1 MNTLW
6 GAVALMGLALTVPAG
21 PGEMDDDLAV
31 VKRATRQE
39 VPPPLKADSAAPDE
53 KDRPVL
59 RRGVK
64 PQWLRVRV
72 VEKHGRKKVSVNL
85 PLALVRAL
93 GDDFDLGV
101 FCGRH
106 SHRHRDGD
114 SRDDD
119 RCPSIKLAEVLTALD
134 SGEDLVQV
142 DDEDATVRV
151 WVD

>member
-6 GAVALMGLALTVPAG
+6 GAAALMGLALTVPAG
-21 PGEMDDDLAV
+21 PGDGDDDLAV
-31 VKRATRQE
+31 VKRATHQE
-39 VPPPLKADSAAPDE
+39 AQEPPPAVKADRAAREE

-72 VEKHGRKKVSVNL
+72 VEKDGRKKVSVNL
-85 PLALVRAL
+85 PLALVRAF

-106 SHRHRDGD
+106 ARHHGDHWDRD
-114 SRDDD
+114 
-119 RCPSIKLAEVLTALD
+119 
-134 SGEDLVQV
+134 
-142 DDEDATVRV
+142 
-151 WVD
+151 